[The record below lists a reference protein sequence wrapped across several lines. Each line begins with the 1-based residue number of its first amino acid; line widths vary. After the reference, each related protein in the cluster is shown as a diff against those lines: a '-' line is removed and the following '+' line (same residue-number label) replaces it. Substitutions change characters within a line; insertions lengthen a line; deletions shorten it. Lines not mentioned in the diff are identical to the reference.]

1 VALFFISNPAG
12 LGKGIPRGLKTRLKT
27 DIVIDTMKLV
37 YKGKTK
43 DVFEL
48 CDGNYLLQ
56 FKDDVTGADGVFD
69 PGANHVGL
77 TIAGAGSAGV
87 RLTEFFFKKIEAA
100 GIPTHFVSA
109 DAEKAQMVV
118 RPAGK
123 FGNGMEII
131 CRLKATGSFLR
142 RYGDYCKEGQPLD
155 FFVEVTLKDDARED
169 PPITKDAL
177 EMLGILGG
185 GEYETLKQLT
195 RKITAVIMDELAEKG
210 VELYDIKLE
219 FGRIDGRITLVDEIS
234 GGNMRAYRN
243 GEYIQ
248 PLDLPAVLL
257 G

>member
-1 VALFFISNPAG
+1 
-12 LGKGIPRGLKTRLKT
+12 
-27 DIVIDTMKLV
+27 MKLA

-48 CDGNYLLQ
+48 GDGNYLLQ
-56 FKDDVTGADGVFD
+56 FKDDVTGTNGVFD
-69 PGANHVGL
+69 PGANQVGL
-77 TIAGAGSAGV
+77 TIAGVSNAGV

-118 RPAGK
+118 KPAKLFGK
-123 FGNGMEII
+123 GMELI

-155 FFVEVTLKDDARED
+155 YFVEVTLKDDDRED

-177 EMLGILGG
+177 GMLGIATAE
-185 GEYETLKQLT
+185 EYETLKELT
-195 RKITAVIMDELAEKG
+195 QKATAVVKNELAKKD

-219 FGRIDGRITLVDEIS
+219 FGRVDGRITLVDEIS

-248 PLDLPAVLL
+248 PLDLPAMVL